1 MLRIRIYKR
10 ERSEVGLCL
19 AGNVSAADIPEVAR
33 LIEEARGSGVAIGI
47 HLSAVRII
55 ARVAVQFPVKPDG
68 QEAEVTGCPR
78 YVRE

>member
-1 MLRIRIYKR
+1 
-10 ERSEVGLCL
+10 
-19 AGNVSAADIPEVAR
+19 

-55 ARVAVQFPVKPDG
+55 ARAAVQFLVKRVG
-68 QEAEVTGCPR
+68 REAEVTGCPR